1 MIHGFGFENMIY
13 HLLSN
18 LYDSY
23 KMTDIGGQHIT
34 VCLVLGSSTFECDVW
49 SWVVGH

>member
-1 MIHGFGFENMIY
+1 MIHGFGFENIIY

-23 KMTDIGGQHIT
+23 KMTDIGG
-34 VCLVLGSSTFECDVW
+34 STSQCAW
-49 SWVVGH
+49 YWVQVHLSVTFGRGL